1 MKNMK
6 WNKKYNYPKSSRSI
20 LNGSRHYNVSNQ
32 ILPSVTS
39 ILSLTRS
46 DSEKASLAAWAERV
60 GKSESLRIKNTAAA
74 RGTEMH
80 QKIEDFL
87 LSRDNLNLFEED
99 EGDEKNKAKKM
110 ADLIIDEGLKPS
122 LSEINGVECV
132 CYYSGSNGFSGTS
145 DLIGVFEG
153 VESVI
158 DFKQKN
164 SIMKES
170 YESLQTYF
178 TQCGAYSLAHN
189 KTYGSNITQ
198 GVILLATTDLVFQ
211 IFRVKGEKL
220 IEYQNKFLERVEK
233 YYSIVR

>member
-1 MKNMK
+1 MK

-20 LNGSRHYNVSNQ
+20 LNGSRHYNVDNQ

-39 ILSLTRS
+39 ILGLTRS
-46 DSEKASLAAWAERV
+46 DSEKASLAAWANRV
-60 GKSESLRIKNTAAA
+60 GKSESLRIKNSAAA

-80 QKIEDFL
+80 KKIEDFL

-99 EGDEKNKAKKM
+99 SDYEKNKAKKM

-122 LSEINGVECV
+122 LNEINGVECV
-132 CYYSGSNGFSGTS
+132 CYYPGSKGYSGTS

-153 VESVI
+153 VQSVI

-164 SIMKES
+164 SILKES
-170 YESLQTYF
+170 YDSFSNYA
-178 TQCGAYSLAHN
+178 TQLGAYSLAHN
-189 KTYGSNITQ
+189 TVYGSNITQ

>member
-99 EGDEKNKAKKM
+99 DGDEKNKAKKM
-110 ADLIIDEGLKPS
+110 ADLITLLCP
-122 LSEINGVECV
+122 
-132 CYYSGSNGFSGTS
+132 GT
-145 DLIGVFEG
+145 V
-153 VESVI
+153 
-158 DFKQKN
+158 
-164 SIMKES
+164 
-170 YESLQTYF
+170 
-178 TQCGAYSLAHN
+178 
-189 KTYGSNITQ
+189 
-198 GVILLATTDLVFQ
+198 
-211 IFRVKGEKL
+211 
-220 IEYQNKFLERVEK
+220 
-233 YYSIVR
+233 